1 MALKLTRGG
10 SRGSRVEPYTAFDY
24 FSNWMQRRSERDEML
39 WKQQLA
45 AADPSRRRKEAGEIE
60 GRIVKLHELKAKMAR
75 EDQKAKQEILSKY
88 MEEAGKD
95 RRARWIA
102 NTRQSI
108 AKSGVLK
115 QAYLYDMAWINKQAP
130 VKAKEQ
136 ITSTIES
143 MTTNLSTYMSK
154 AAERREAKKAN
165 KWTGDDEKTFN
176 NRLGSLAYAWRDGVN
191 AGKDESKTDEGPIG
205 LQKFWLYAWSQAGNI
220 LEEREGGILSRIN
233 DLTPDDLKKAEGSL
247 EDIERLRSVLIA
259 ETNRAKSGD
268 PRKDIWEEH
277 AKEERLGGQ
286 ATRMQLD
293 ILGGV
298 GGGTTVPSPE
308 DLEKI
313 TGGAKAQEAVQ
324 SIIDGLV
331 KRLDVARGRESRA
344 EEEFQYLLRGGGMY
358 KRPSRVGSRMTA
370 FGEMYEAEPSL
381 RRSVEAGRVDYDE
394 GTGGNLSDFLKTKIG
409 QYRDNTEAPSVLM
422 DQIVKGFDLY
432 GDAIAPMAF
441 LDTDTEIGGV
451 DPGTGTKA
459 VSIKDLV
466 EQYKNVVS
474 KDPDIKDTYGKTFLD
489 ALSENTDRTI
499 LTRDHGFLER
509 SFRESAGTG
518 VQGSDDEAELL
529 RLADQASYLAK
540 AAQFRTSV
548 SRGLNPHIENV
559 LEASERDDDKA
570 TYEAMQKLYS
580 LVSDPEL
587 DLLLGSAGVN
597 IRSALDDFHTMYPK
611 IGADAFKL
619 TASHLNTQLGA
630 LADQTVIDDPGSFST
645 YEATE

>member
-1 MALKLTRGG
+1 
-10 SRGSRVEPYTAFDY
+10 
-24 FSNWMQRRSERDEML
+24 MQRRSERDEML

-130 VKAKEQ
+130 VKAKKQ

-154 AAERREAKKAN
+154 AAERREAKQAN
-165 KWTGDDEKTFN
+165 KWTEVDEGTFN
-176 NRLGSLAYAWRDGVN
+176 KRLASLAYAWRSGVN
-191 AGKDESKTDEGPIG
+191 AGSDESTTEEGPIG
-205 LQKFWLYAWSQAGNI
+205 LKKFWLYAWSQAGNI

-268 PRKDIWEEH
+268 PTKDIWKEYE
-277 AKEERLGGQ
+277 KEERFGGQ

-358 KRPSRVGSRMTA
+358 KRPSRVGDRMYA
-370 FGEMYEAEPSL
+370 LGRMRRAEPSL
-381 RRSVEAGRVDYDE
+381 AEAVDIGEVTYPE

-409 QYRDNTEAPSVLM
+409 QYRTTPGDASVLM
-422 DQIVKGFDLY
+422 DQVVKAVNLY
-432 GDAIAPMAF
+432 GDTLGEDDTIDDYEMFGQRPGKTIRDLVDIYSESVEAKPAKKGAF
-441 LDTDTEIGGV
+441 ADVFMKSLSDKPTNITRDYGGLE
-451 DPGTGTKA
+451 KMY
-459 VSIKDLV
+459 KDLAQ
-466 EQYKNVVS
+466 ETDSREERRAMRDYADEYAHRAEAIPKRFNVSTV
-474 KDPDIKDTYGKTFLD
+474 
-489 ALSENTDRTI
+489 
-499 LTRDHGFLER
+499 
-509 SFRESAGTG
+509 
-518 VQGSDDEAELL
+518 
-529 RLADQASYLAK
+529 
-540 AAQFRTSV
+540 
-548 SRGLNPHIENV
+548 LNPYIENV
-559 LEASERDDDKA
+559 LNASESGNDKA
-570 TYEAMQKLYS
+570 TYEAMGELYS
-580 LVSDPEL
+580 VVDDPDL
-587 DLLLGSAGVN
+587 DELLGSAGMN
-597 IRSALDDFHTMYPK
+597 IRGALSDMNTSIPE
-611 IGADAFKL
+611 IGLSRAISRG
-619 TASHLNTQLGA
+619 TSHLRKA
-630 LADQTVIDDPGSFST
+630 YEDFASQTVDGFG
-645 YEATE
+645 EG